1 MTAPIVVAILRGITP
16 AEIEPVC
23 KALIA
28 AGITQIEVPMNS
40 PEVLTSIARAS
51 KAFADRASIGAG
63 TVVTLDE
70 LDAVEAAG
78 ARFIV
83 SPNCDTEIIAETRR
97 RGLGSYP
104 GVMTPTEAFAAL
116 HAGATA
122 LKIFPADTVGPGHI
136 KAIRAVLPPELPI
149 LGVGGVSPD
158 NFGIYLDAGCNG
170 FGLGTFLY
178 KPGRPADE
186 VGARA
191 KEAMAALSSA
201 KA

>member
-16 AEIEPVC
+16 EEIEPVC
-23 KALIA
+23 EALIA
-28 AGITQIEVPMNS
+28 ARITQIEVPMNS
-40 PEVLTSIARAS
+40 PEVTTSIARAT
-51 KAFADRASIGAG
+51 KIFADRASIGAG
-63 TVVTLDE
+63 TVVTLAE
-70 LDAVEAAG
+70 LDAVAAAG
-78 ARFIV
+78 AQFVV
-83 SPNCDTEIIAETRR
+83 SPNCDTAIIAETRK

-104 GVMTPTEAFAAL
+104 GVMTPTEAFAAY

-136 KAIRAVLPPELPI
+136 KAIRAVLPPDLPI

-158 NFGIYLDAGCNG
+158 NFDIYLKAGCNG

-178 KPGRPADE
+178 KPGRPAAD

-191 KEAMAALSSA
+191 KEAMAALAAVSD
-201 KA
+201 

>member
-1 MTAPIVVAILRGITP
+1 
-16 AEIEPVC
+16 
-23 KALIA
+23 
-28 AGITQIEVPMNS
+28 MNS
-40 PEVLTSIARAS
+40 PEVTTSIARAGNI
-51 KAFADRASIGAG
+51 FADRASIGAG
-63 TVVTLDE
+63 TVVTLAE
-70 LDAVEAAG
+70 LDAVAAAG

-83 SPNCDTEIIAETRR
+83 SPNCDTAIIAETRR

-158 NFGIYLDAGCNG
+158 NFGTYLAAGCNG

-186 VGARA
+186 VGERA
-191 KEAMAALSSA
+191 KEAVTAISAAIG
-201 KA
+201 

>member
-1 MTAPIVVAILRGITP
+1 MTVPIVVAILRGITP
-16 AEIEPVC
+16 SEIEPVC
-23 KALIA
+23 EALIS

-40 PEVLTSIARAS
+40 PEVTTSIANAS
-51 KAFADRASIGAG
+51 KAFDGRASIGAG
-63 TVVTLDE
+63 TVVTLAE
-70 LDAVEAAG
+70 LDAVAKAG

-83 SPNCDTEIIAETRR
+83 SPNCDTAIIADTRK

-136 KAIRAVLPPELPI
+136 KAIRAVLPPTLPI
-149 LGVGGVSPD
+149 LGVGGVSPE
-158 NFGIYLDAGCNG
+158 NFGTYFAAGCNG

-178 KPGRPADE
+178 RPGRPADD

-191 KEAMAALSSA
+191 KEAMAAISA
-201 KA
+201 AIG